1 MLERDLYSAA
11 KILSRP
17 QKHNKTHTDTASAIA
32 MQLAIETVRASPAN
46 SGAPNRYGLDYAL
59 SYALRRSPRKGS
71 WYRHNLY
78 ASRYDLPAYAT
89 TFSQARTIR
98 GSWGVMTPGL
108 GLCLTIVIELGP
120 VLTEPRMGDPP
131 SPSPTSKAGSECAM
145 TNLYGREKPI
155 L

>member
-1 MLERDLYSAA
+1 MNGSDTKRFARERATIVS
-11 KILSRP
+11 
-17 QKHNKTHTDTASAIA
+17 
-32 MQLAIETVRASPAN
+32 
-46 SGAPNRYGLDYAL
+46 YGP
-59 SYALRRSPRKGS
+59 ALRGCSPKQERFG
-71 WYRHNLY
+71 
-78 ASRYDLPAYAT
+78 
-89 TFSQARTIR
+89 